1 MSLTGFLSY
10 SRVNWQQSPSK
21 STPLSAANLNVMDAG
36 IKNNNDMISNLRDE
50 VTQLNNNFDNVTP
63 YIDYNGE
70 GKLSEAFDI
79 VKDIHSKYDL
89 HEPSVIKID
98 SNGTK
103 ACIGYNY
110 GTNSPYGAYL
120 YFSVF
125 GELMY
130 IRCHNSIW
138 YSNQIVLVQTTD
150 S

>member
-1 MSLTGFLSY
+1 MANKKITDATQISTMSGSDKLF
-10 SRVNWQQSPSK
+10 VNSGDDLKQITLDQAVAA
-21 STPLSAANLNVMDAG
+21 STPVQ
-36 IKNNNDMISNLRDE
+36 
-50 VTQLNNNFDNVTP
+50 QLNNNMINFTP
-63 YIDYNGE
+63 CIYYDGE
-70 GKLSEAFDI
+70 GKLSEALDI

-89 HEPSVIKID
+89 HKPSVIKID
-98 SNGTK
+98 SNGIK

-110 GTNSPYGAYL
+110 GTNSLYGAYL

-138 YSNQIVLVQTTD
+138 YSNQIVLVQTTN